1 MPWGQPLIEHRL
13 RAVCKGSGDAGVWET
28 DGRKI
33 TNYSARHFYATQA
46 IMRGVDMYDLALN
59 MGTSLV
65 YLQSTYLHIT
75 TLMKADGMT
84 KDQGIYKTMKE
95 RKSKKAAAEKA
106 IREALPK
113 DPKPIETLDH

>member
-1 MPWGQPLIEHRL
+1 MY
-13 RAVCKGSGDAGVWET
+13 AC
-28 DGRKI
+28 
-33 TNYSARHFYATQA
+33 TNVLYVSATHDSWVDICNNAPQA
-46 IMRGVDMYDLALN
+46 IMRGVDMYDLSLN

-95 RKSKKAAAEKA
+95 RKNKKAAAEKA